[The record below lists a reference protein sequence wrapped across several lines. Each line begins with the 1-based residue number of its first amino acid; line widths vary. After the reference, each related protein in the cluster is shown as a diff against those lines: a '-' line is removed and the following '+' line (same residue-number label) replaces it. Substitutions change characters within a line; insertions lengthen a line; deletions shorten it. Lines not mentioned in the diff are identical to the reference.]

1 MLTIPASFI
10 VNLEKWLNQLIQLD
24 PAARG
29 AFGELSGKVIA
40 VEFIEPAVVFYL
52 LPQEEGIR
60 LHTAFEGAVNVRISG
75 RPLALLSMAMRR
87 PGDQPTV
94 SGDVE
99 VSGDVRLAQ
108 RFQRI
113 LDEVDIDWEE
123 LLSRWVGDIAA
134 HQLGKFGR
142 SLREWAGETKRTL
155 EMDISEYLREESDL
169 VARQE
174 DVAEF
179 VDAVDTLRGDLDRL
193 EESLKQIER
202 DALEER

>member
-1 MLTIPASFI
+1 M
-10 VNLEKWLNQLIQLD
+10 
-24 PAARG
+24 
-29 AFGELSGKVIA
+29 
-40 VEFIEPAVVFYL
+40 
-52 LPQEEGIR
+52 
-60 LHTAFEGAVNVRISG
+60 
-75 RPLALLSMAMRR
+75 
-87 PGDQPTV
+87 
-94 SGDVE
+94 
-99 VSGDVRLAQ
+99 
-108 RFQRI
+108 
-113 LDEVDIDWEE
+113 DIDWEE